1 MYVKRKQVRKLVRK
15 KVALHVVKERKL
27 MHAVQHNINSN
38 MDSTVWTK
46 YIQSRYTSLHG
57 DIHPKKLFDGV
68 CSEQNFTTFK
78 IPGFL
83 ESPPPR
89 PPISN

>member
-57 DIHPKKLFDGV
+57 DICWGF
-68 CSEQNFTTFK
+68 SESGCFALVAT
-78 IPGFL
+78 GD
-83 ESPPPR
+83 PR
-89 PPISN
+89 LVK